1 MIIEKI
7 KSLLHEGLDISKL
20 EILDDSDKHKN
31 HPQSNG
37 GHFKLSVISGDF
49 KSKSLIQRHRMI
61 YSILGSMI
69 KNEIHALSINA
80 KTPEEV
86 SNS

>member
-7 KSLLHEGLDISKL
+7 KALLHEKLNISKL
-20 EILDDSDKHKN
+20 EILDDSNKHRN

-37 GHFKLSVISGDF
+37 GHFKLSIISSDF
-49 KSKSLIQRHRMI
+49 KSKSLIERHRKI
-61 YSILGSMI
+61 YNILGLMI

-80 KTPEEV
+80 KTPEEN
-86 SNS
+86 SNF